1 MKTYR
6 KKWAVPQL
14 LFLFLL
20 IASCLWMFRAPFT
33 DMFGG
38 RLLRAEQGYVL
49 LVPCIVLYLVWLR
62 RSRLQYLSL
71 GGSLF
76 GFGLVVL
83 GTFLAD
89 QCYKNEILIGWHL
102 GAIVVLIGCLVTM
115 LGLPLIRNFGPAL
128 LALVLIVPVPG
139 IIRQG
144 IALPLQQFATL
155 VTARILDF
163 AGIEAIQKGT
173 LIEINGIDVAVGE
186 ACNGMRLLVPLGMVV
201 YGFVFSLPLRMP
213 ARFLLICASVPIAL
227 VSNVLR
233 LIPTSIAYGYLPSSA
248 AAVHDV
254 SGWLMIPMSLI
265 LLFAVIKIL
274 QWLDVP
280 VTRWRLVTA

>member
-1 MKTYR
+1 MKR
-6 KKWAVPQL
+6 NRDKWAVPKL

-20 IASCLWMFRAPFT
+20 VASTLWMFRAPFT
-33 DMFGG
+33 DMFRG
-38 RLLRAEQGYVL
+38 RLLKAEQGYVL
-49 LVPCIVLYLVWLR
+49 LVPCVVFYLVWLR
-62 RSRLQYLSL
+62 RSRFQYLSL
-71 GGSLF
+71 EGSLF

-83 GTFLAD
+83 GAFFAD
-89 QCYKNEILIGWHL
+89 QCDKNGILIGWHL
-102 GAIVVLIGCLVTM
+102 GAIVVLVGCLVTM

-128 LALVLIVPVPG
+128 LALALVVPVPG
-139 IIRQG
+139 SVRQG
-144 IALPLQQFATL
+144 IALPLQQLATS
-155 VTARILDF
+155 VTAQILGF
-163 AGIEAIQKGT
+163 IGIDAIQKGT

-186 ACNGMRLLVPLGMVV
+186 ACNGMRLLVPLGLVV

-213 ARFLLICASVPIAL
+213 ARFFLICASVPIAL
-227 VSNVLR
+227 VSNVFR
-233 LIPTSIAYGYLPSSA
+233 LIPTSIAYGYLPSWA

-265 LLFAVIKIL
+265 LLLAVIRFL